1 MSNVPP
7 DLKYTK
13 DHEWVLA
20 NPDGTLTVGITD
32 YAQTSLG
39 DVTFCDLPKV
49 GDTFSQHDTFGAV
62 ESVKAASDLYIP
74 VSGEIVAVNGEVNAA
89 PELVNKDPYGAAWMI
104 KIKPSNTAEIAG
116 LLDAAGYT
124 AIL

>member
-1 MSNVPP
+1 MSNVPSS
-7 DLKYTK
+7 LKYTK
-13 DHEWVLA
+13 DHEWVLLNA
-20 NPDGTLTVGITD
+20 DGTVTVGITD

-49 GDTFSQHDTFGAV
+49 GDTFAQHETFGAV

-74 VSGEIVAVNGEVNAA
+74 VSGEIIAVNAEVNAA

-104 KIKPSNTAEIAG
+104 KVKVANAAELAG
-116 LLDAAGYT
+116 LLDAAAYT